1 MAVVTKLGPID
12 VSIVT
17 AKRRHISSRIAGTR
31 AGFDQQCR
39 MLKTM
44 PLLLLCVLGQIAS
57 AAPAEPA
64 PAAKSKAQTQVTWL
78 GHAAFKVETPSGK
91 TILIDPWVQNPSNPT
106 GKEDVKT
113 LKADLILITHGHF
126 DHIGDA
132 IEIAARTK
140 AKLVATFDLGNGVV
154 AAGYPKDQYGM
165 DSGGN
170 FGGTLSLLGGDVSVT
185 FVPAVH
191 SSVISDEK
199 KHLMIP
205 GGAPGGFVVAI
216 KGGPTLYHTGD
227 TDVFNDMALIGKFH
241 KIDLMLAC
249 IGGHF
254 TMGPER
260 AAEAARLVKPKA
272 IAGMHYGT
280 FPLLSGT
287 PDELSKSL
295 QKAGVGAKQVKLEIG
310 KPLSL

>member
-1 MAVVTKLGPID
+1 
-12 VSIVT
+12 
-17 AKRRHISSRIAGTR
+17 
-31 AGFDQQCR
+31 
-39 MLKTM
+39 M
-44 PLLLLCVLGQIAS
+44 PLLLLCALGRIAS
-57 AAPAEPA
+57 AGPVAPTA
-64 PAAKSKAQTQVTWL
+64 AAKGKAQTQVTWM
-78 GHAAFKVETPSGK
+78 GHAAFKLETPTGK

-106 GKEDVKT
+106 GKEDVKAV
-113 LKADLILITHGHF
+113 KADLILITHGHS

-132 IEIAARTK
+132 VAIAARTK
-140 AKLVATFDLGNGVV
+140 AKMVATFDLGNGVV
-154 AAGYPKDQYGM
+154 AAGYPKEQYGM
-165 DSGGN
+165 STGGN
-170 FGGTLSLLGGDVSVT
+170 FGGTLTLLDGDVAVT

-191 SSVISDEK
+191 SSVISDDK
-199 KHLMIP
+199 KRLTIP

-216 KGGPTLYHTGD
+216 KGGPTIYHTGD
-227 TDVFNDMALIGKFH
+227 TDVFSDMALIGKFH

-260 AAEAARLVKPKA
+260 AAEAARLVRPKA

-287 PDELSKSL
+287 PDELGKWL
-295 QKAGVGAKQVKLEIG
+295 RKAGVRTKQLKLEIG

>member
-1 MAVVTKLGPID
+1 
-12 VSIVT
+12 
-17 AKRRHISSRIAGTR
+17 
-31 AGFDQQCR
+31 
-39 MLKTM
+39 MLKTTS
-44 PLLLLCVLGQIAS
+44 LTLLCVLCQIAS
-57 AAPAEPA
+57 AAPVETAPA
-64 PAAKSKAQTQVTWL
+64 PKPKPQTQVTWL
-78 GHAAFKVETPSGK
+78 GHAAFKLETPTGK

-113 LKADLILITHGHF
+113 LKADLILITHGHS

-140 AKLVATFDLGNGVV
+140 AKLVATFDLGNAIV

-165 DSGGN
+165 ETGGN
-170 FGGTLSLLGGDVSVT
+170 AGGTVSVLGGDVSVT

-191 SSVISDEK
+191 SSIISDDK
-199 KHLMIP
+199 KRLRLP

-216 KGGPTLYHTGD
+216 NGGPTIYHTGD
-227 TDVFNDMALIGKFH
+227 TDVFSDMALIGKFH
-241 KIDLMLAC
+241 RIDLMLAC

-280 FPLLSGT
+280 FPLLTGT
-287 PDELSKSL
+287 PDDFGKSL
-295 QKAGVGAKQVKLEIG
+295 QKAGVGATHVKLAIG
-310 KPLSL
+310 KPISL